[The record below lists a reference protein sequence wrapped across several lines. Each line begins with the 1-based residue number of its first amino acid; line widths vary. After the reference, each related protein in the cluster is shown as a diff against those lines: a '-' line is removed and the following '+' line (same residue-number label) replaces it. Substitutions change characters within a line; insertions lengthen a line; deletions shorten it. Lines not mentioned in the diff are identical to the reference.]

1 MEKLQL
7 NAMSLSSTHKNKI
20 SVIIG
25 DLIACSI
32 HSGNT
37 HEKEAIALQ
46 IATKCIT
53 QDCQS
58 VTTQTT

>member
-1 MEKLQL
+1 
-7 NAMSLSSTHKNKI
+7 MSI
-20 SVIIG
+20 IIG
-25 DLIACSI
+25 DLIAHNI

-37 HEKEAIALQ
+37 HEKEAIASQ

-53 QDCQS
+53 QDYQS

>member
-7 NAMSLSSTHKNKI
+7 NAMSLSSAHKNKI
-20 SVIIG
+20 SVI
-25 DLIACSI
+25 IACSI

-37 HEKEAIALQ
+37 HEKEAIASQ

-53 QDCQS
+53 QECKS